1 MRVIVTRPESTAL
14 SWALG
19 LEQAGFEPVLLPLIA
34 IRPVEMTEALRQ
46 AWATLADYAAVM
58 FVSGTAVKQFFASK
72 PEFSHVLLD
81 KSATKTRAWATGPGT
96 MRILLRCGV
105 DPGLLD
111 APALDA
117 DQFDSEALWAVVRH
131 RVKPGTRVL
140 IVRGAETA
148 GRSTQAT
155 QATQDTQAAP
165 DGAADAA
172 AMGSGRDWFARQL
185 TDAGVQVDF
194 VVAYQR
200 SASEFS
206 AEQQSI
212 ASAAAVDG
220 SVWLLS
226 SSEAIVNLAAGMPGQ
241 DWQRARA
248 VVTHPRIA
256 TQARKLG
263 FGVVCESRPVLASV
277 VASIESM
284 E

>member
-1 MRVIVTRPESTAL
+1 MRVIVTRPESSAH

-34 IRPVEMTEALRQ
+34 IRPMEMTQALQQ
-46 AWATLADYAAVM
+46 AWAGLADYAAVM
-58 FVSGTAVKQFFASK
+58 FVSVAAVKNFFASK
-72 PEFSHVLLD
+72 PEFSDVLI
-81 KSATKTRAWATGPGT
+81 KESAIKTRAWATGPGT

-105 DPGLLD
+105 DATLLD
-111 APALDA
+111 APAFDA
-117 DQFDSEALWAVVRH
+117 DQFDSEALWAVVRY
-131 RVKPGTRVL
+131 RVKAGTRVL
-140 IVRGAETA
+140 IVRGAETS
-148 GRSTQAT
+148 GRTP
-155 QATQDTQAAP
+155 QAAL
-165 DGAADAA
+165 DSAQEGAADAV

-206 AEQQSI
+206 AQQQSI
-212 ASAAAVDG
+212 ASAAATDG

-241 DWQRARA
+241 DWQCARA

-256 TQARKLG
+256 SQARKLG

>member
-1 MRVIVTRPESTAL
+1 MRVIVTRPESTAH

-19 LEQAGFEPVLLPLIA
+19 LAQAGFEPVLLPLIA
-34 IRPVEMTEALRQ
+34 IRPMDVTESLQQ
-46 AWATLADYAAVM
+46 AWKTLGDYAAVM
-58 FVSGTAVKQFFASK
+58 FVSGAAVKQFFASK
-72 PEFSHVLLD
+72 PDFSDVLL
-81 KSATKTRAWATGPGT
+81 KESATKTRAWATGPGT

-105 DPGLLD
+105 DPGRLD

-131 RVKPGTRVL
+131 RVKAGTRVL

-148 GRSTQAT
+148 GRAP
-155 QATQDTQAAP
+155 QAAP

-172 AMGSGRDWFARQL
+172 AAALGSGRDWFARQL

-200 SASEFS
+200 SASEFN
-206 AEQQSI
+206 ALQKSI
-212 ASAAAVDG
+212 ASAAAQDG
-220 SVWLLS
+220 SIWLLS

-241 DWQRARA
+241 SWQSARA

-284 E
+284 G

>member
-34 IRPVEMTEALRQ
+34 IRPVDVTESLQR
-46 AWATLADYAAVM
+46 AWATLAEYAAVM

-72 PEFSHVLLD
+72 PEFSEVLF
-81 KSATKTRAWATGPGT
+81 KESATNTRAWATGPGT

-105 DPGLLD
+105 DSGLLD

-148 GRSTQAT
+148 GRAAQT
-155 QATQDTQAAP
+155 AP
-165 DGAADAA
+165 DAAVDAA

-185 TDAGVQVDF
+185 ADAGVQVDF

-200 SASEFS
+200 SAAEFS
-206 AEQQSI
+206 LMQKSI

-220 SVWLLS
+220 SIWLLS

-241 DWQRARA
+241 NWQSARA

>member
-34 IRPVEMTEALRQ
+34 IRPVDVTESLQR
-46 AWATLADYAAVM
+46 AWATLAEYAAVM

-72 PEFSHVLLD
+72 PEFSEVLF
-81 KSATKTRAWATGPGT
+81 KESATNTRAWATGPGT

-105 DPGLLD
+105 DSGLLD

-148 GRSTQAT
+148 GRAT
-155 QATQDTQAAP
+155 QTAP
-165 DGAADAA
+165 DGTADAA

-206 AEQQSI
+206 LMQKSI

-220 SVWLLS
+220 SIWLLS

-241 DWQRARA
+241 NWQSARA

-263 FGVVCESRPVLASV
+263 FGVVCESRPVLSSV